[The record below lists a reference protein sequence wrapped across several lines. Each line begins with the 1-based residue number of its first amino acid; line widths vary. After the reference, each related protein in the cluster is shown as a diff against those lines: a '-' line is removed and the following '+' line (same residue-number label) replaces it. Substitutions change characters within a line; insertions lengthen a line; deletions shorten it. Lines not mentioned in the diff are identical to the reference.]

1 MRIVSVFVENIKR
14 VKLISYIANK
24 GMNIISG
31 KNNQG
36 KSSFLDAIMYALAGK
51 TSIPDNVVRDGQN
64 QAIIKVVL
72 DDITVTR
79 EFKDGKST
87 IRVSTND
94 GAVFTAPQS
103 KLDTLFGKFTFDPLS
118 FLRMSKAELFQTLSN
133 ITGYDRTKYETEKN
147 IIYNS
152 RTQVGK
158 ERDILKV
165 KINELG
171 EPTYDIYKIPDG
183 EQSVKELNQKLQEAI
198 QSNRVKETLTN
209 EIDKYYAQ
217 KRSILENI
225 ENLKKE
231 IERLTESVNDI
242 ESTIIFKEDLS
253 SKLVISDIDSITK
266 EIEDLEALNRKIR
279 DKQNRIK
286 LENEYSEK
294 VVEYDQRTYA
304 LDLLKE
310 KALRELDEL
319 ALPEGIR
326 LTLEGEIEYNGIPI
340 DNISQ
345 SEKIK
350 IGLSLGEKSGH
361 KFIFCK
367 DASFLDSDNI
377 NLIRQWAEEKDMQV
391 FLERVED
398 ETGDLIIEDG
408 VEYDNTRNNP

>member
-1 MRIVSVFVENIKR
+1 MRIVSIFVENIKR
-14 VKLISYIANK
+14 VKLINYIANK

-72 DDITVTR
+72 DDFTVTR

-147 IIYNS
+147 ITYNS

-171 EPTYDIYKIPDG
+171 EPTYDIYKIPDE
-183 EQSVKELNQKLQEAI
+183 EQSAKELNQKLQKAI
-198 QSNRVKETLTN
+198 QTNRSKEVLTSEIATLETRKSEKLN
-209 EIDKYYAQ
+209 EIEKLKEQIEIAEHAIEDCNS
-217 KRSILENI
+217 SIAYKQDL
-225 ENLKKE
+225 LK
-231 IERLTESVNDI
+231 
-242 ESTIIFKEDLS
+242 
-253 SKLVISDIDSITK
+253 KLVIVNVEDITK
-266 EIEDLEALNRKIR
+266 EIEDLETLNRKIR

-350 IGLSLGEKSGH
+350 LGLSLGEKSGH

-377 NLIRQWAEEKDMQV
+377 KLIQQWAEEKDMQV

-408 VEYDNTRNNP
+408 VEYDSKGNN

>member
-72 DDITVTR
+72 DDFTVTR

-147 IIYNS
+147 ITYNS

-171 EPTYDIYKIPDG
+171 EPTYDIYKIPDE
-183 EQSVKELNQKLQEAI
+183 EQSAKELNQKLQEAI
-198 QSNRVKETLTN
+198 RTNRSKEVLTSEIVTLETRKSDKLN
-209 EIDKYYAQ
+209 EIEKLKEQIEIAEHAIEDCNS
-217 KRSILENI
+217 SIAYKQDL
-225 ENLKKE
+225 LK
-231 IERLTESVNDI
+231 
-242 ESTIIFKEDLS
+242 
-253 SKLVISDIDSITK
+253 KLVIVNVEDITK
-266 EIEDLEALNRKIR
+266 EIEDLETLNRRIR

-294 VVEYDQRTYA
+294 VVEYDQHTYA

-350 IGLSLGEKSGH
+350 LGLSLGEKSGH

-377 NLIRQWAEEKDMQV
+377 KLIQQWAEEKDMQV

-408 VEYDNTRNNP
+408 VEYDSKGNN

>member
-14 VKLISYIANK
+14 VKLINYIANK

-72 DDITVTR
+72 DDFTVTR

-118 FLRMSKAELFQTLSN
+118 FLKMSKAELFQTLSN

-147 IIYNS
+147 ITYNS

-171 EPTYDIYKIPDG
+171 EPTYDIYKIPDE
-183 EQSVKELNQKLQEAI
+183 EQSAKELNQKLQEAI
-198 QSNRVKETLTN
+198 RTNRSKEVLTSEIVTLETRKSDKLN
-209 EIDKYYAQ
+209 EIEKLKEQIEIAEHAIEDCNS
-217 KRSILENI
+217 SIAYKQDL
-225 ENLKKE
+225 LK
-231 IERLTESVNDI
+231 
-242 ESTIIFKEDLS
+242 
-253 SKLVISDIDSITK
+253 KLVIVNVEDITK
-266 EIEDLEALNRKIR
+266 EIEDLETLNRRIR

-294 VVEYDQRTYA
+294 VVEYDQHTYA

-350 IGLSLGEKSGH
+350 LGLSLGEKSGH

-377 NLIRQWAEEKDMQV
+377 KLIQQWAEEKDMQV

-408 VEYDNTRNNP
+408 VEYDSKGNN

>member
-72 DDITVTR
+72 DDFTVTR

-118 FLRMSKAELFQTLSN
+118 FLKMSKAELFQTLSN

-147 IIYNS
+147 ITYNS
-152 RTQVGK
+152 RTQIGK

-171 EPTYDIYKIPDG
+171 EPTYDIYKIPDE
-183 EQSVKELNQKLQEAI
+183 EQSAKELNQKLQKAI
-198 QSNRVKETLTN
+198 QTNRSKEVLTSEIVTLETRKSEKLN
-209 EIDKYYAQ
+209 EIEKLKEQIEIAEHAIEDCNS
-217 KRSILENI
+217 SIAYKQDL
-225 ENLKKE
+225 LK
-231 IERLTESVNDI
+231 
-242 ESTIIFKEDLS
+242 
-253 SKLVISDIDSITK
+253 KLVIVNVEDITK
-266 EIEDLEALNRKIR
+266 EIEDLETLNRRIR

-294 VVEYDQRTYA
+294 VVEYDQHTYA

-350 IGLSLGEKSGH
+350 LGLSLGEKSGH

-377 NLIRQWAEEKDMQV
+377 KLIQQWAEEKDMQV

-408 VEYDNTRNNP
+408 VEYDSK

>member
-72 DDITVTR
+72 DDFTVTR

-118 FLRMSKAELFQTLSN
+118 FLKMSKAELFQTLSN

-147 IIYNS
+147 ITYNS

-171 EPTYDIYKIPDG
+171 EPTYDIYKIPDE
-183 EQSVKELNQKLQEAI
+183 EQSAKELNQKLQEAI
-198 QSNRVKETLTN
+198 RTNRSKEVLTSEIVTLETRKSDKLN
-209 EIDKYYAQ
+209 EIEKLKEQIEIAEHAIEDCNS
-217 KRSILENI
+217 SIAYKQDL
-225 ENLKKE
+225 LK
-231 IERLTESVNDI
+231 
-242 ESTIIFKEDLS
+242 
-253 SKLVISDIDSITK
+253 KLVIVNVEDITK
-266 EIEDLEALNRKIR
+266 EIEDLETLNRRIR

-294 VVEYDQRTYA
+294 VVEYDQHTYA

-350 IGLSLGEKSGH
+350 LGLSLGEKSGH

-377 NLIRQWAEEKDMQV
+377 KLIQQWAEEKDMQV

-408 VEYDNTRNNP
+408 VEYDSKGNN

>member
-1 MRIVSVFVENIKR
+1 
-14 VKLISYIANK
+14 
-24 GMNIISG
+24 MNIISG

-72 DDITVTR
+72 DDFTVTR

-118 FLRMSKAELFQTLSN
+118 FLKMSKAELFQTLSN

-147 IIYNS
+147 ITYNS
-152 RTQVGK
+152 RTEVGR

-171 EPTYDIYKIPDG
+171 EPTYDIYKIPDE
-183 EQSVKELNQKLQEAI
+183 EQSAKELNQKLQEAI
-198 QSNRVKETLTN
+198 RTNRSKEVLTSEIVTLETRKSDKLN
-209 EIDKYYAQ
+209 EIEKLKEQIEIAEHAIEDCNS
-217 KRSILENI
+217 SIAYKQDL
-225 ENLKKE
+225 LK
-231 IERLTESVNDI
+231 
-242 ESTIIFKEDLS
+242 
-253 SKLVISDIDSITK
+253 KLVIVNVEDITK
-266 EIEDLEALNRKIR
+266 EIEDLETLNRRIR

-350 IGLSLGEKSGH
+350 LGLSLGEKSGH

-377 NLIRQWAEEKDMQV
+377 KLIQQWAEEKDMQV

-408 VEYDNTRNNP
+408 VEYDSKGNN

>member
-72 DDITVTR
+72 DDFTVTR

-118 FLRMSKAELFQTLSN
+118 FLKMSKAELFQTLSN

-152 RTQVGK
+152 RTEVGR

-171 EPTYDIYKIPDG
+171 EPTYDIYKIPDE
-183 EQSVKELNQKLQEAI
+183 EQSAKELNQKLQEAI
-198 QSNRVKETLTN
+198 RTNRSKEVLTSEIVTLETRKSDKLN
-209 EIDKYYAQ
+209 EIEKLKEQIEIAEHAIEDCNS
-217 KRSILENI
+217 SIAYKQDL
-225 ENLKKE
+225 LK
-231 IERLTESVNDI
+231 
-242 ESTIIFKEDLS
+242 
-253 SKLVISDIDSITK
+253 KLVIVNVEDITK
-266 EIEDLEALNRKIR
+266 EIEDLETLNRRIR

-350 IGLSLGEKSGH
+350 LGLSLGEKSGH

-377 NLIRQWAEEKDMQV
+377 KLIQQWAEEKDMQV

-408 VEYDNTRNNP
+408 VEYDSKGNN

>member
-72 DDITVTR
+72 DDFTVTR

-118 FLRMSKAELFQTLSN
+118 FLKMSKAELFQTLSN

-147 IIYNS
+147 ITYNS
-152 RTQVGK
+152 RTEVGR

-171 EPTYDIYKIPDG
+171 EPTYDIYKIPDE
-183 EQSVKELNQKLQEAI
+183 EQSAKELNQKLQEAI
-198 QSNRVKETLTN
+198 RTNRSKEVLTSEIVTLETRKSDKLN
-209 EIDKYYAQ
+209 EIEKLKEQIEIAEHAIEDCNS
-217 KRSILENI
+217 SIAYKQDL
-225 ENLKKE
+225 LK
-231 IERLTESVNDI
+231 
-242 ESTIIFKEDLS
+242 
-253 SKLVISDIDSITK
+253 KLVIVNVEDITK
-266 EIEDLEALNRKIR
+266 EIEDLETLNRRIR

-294 VVEYDQRTYA
+294 VVEYDQHTYA

-350 IGLSLGEKSGH
+350 LGLSLGEKSGH

-377 NLIRQWAEEKDMQV
+377 KLIQQWAEEKDMQV

-408 VEYDNTRNNP
+408 VEYDSKGNN

>member
-14 VKLISYIANK
+14 VKLINYIANK

-72 DDITVTR
+72 DDFTVTR

-118 FLRMSKAELFQTLSN
+118 FLKMSKAELFQTLSN

-147 IIYNS
+147 ITYNS
-152 RTQVGK
+152 RTEVGR

-171 EPTYDIYKIPDG
+171 EPTYDIYKIPDE
-183 EQSVKELNQKLQEAI
+183 EQSAKELNQKLQEAI
-198 QSNRVKETLTN
+198 RTNRSKEVLTSEIVTLETRKSDKLN
-209 EIDKYYAQ
+209 EIEKLKGQIEIAEHAIEDCNS
-217 KRSILENI
+217 SIAYKQDL
-225 ENLKKE
+225 LK
-231 IERLTESVNDI
+231 
-242 ESTIIFKEDLS
+242 
-253 SKLVISDIDSITK
+253 KLVIVNVEDITK
-266 EIEDLEALNRKIR
+266 EIEDLETLNRRIR

-294 VVEYDQRTYA
+294 VVEYDQLTYA

-350 IGLSLGEKSGH
+350 LGLSLGEKSGH

-377 NLIRQWAEEKDMQV
+377 KLIQQWAEEKDMQV

-408 VEYDNTRNNP
+408 VEYDSKGNN

>member
-72 DDITVTR
+72 DDFTVTR

-118 FLRMSKAELFQTLSN
+118 FLKMSKAELFQTLSN

-147 IIYNS
+147 ITYNS
-152 RTQVGK
+152 RTQIGK

-171 EPTYDIYKIPDG
+171 EPTYDIYKIPDE
-183 EQSVKELNQKLQEAI
+183 EQSAKELNQKLQKAI
-198 QSNRVKETLTN
+198 QTNRSKEVLTSEIVTLETRKSEKLN
-209 EIDKYYAQ
+209 EIEKLKEQIEIAEHAIEDCNS
-217 KRSILENI
+217 SIAYKQDL
-225 ENLKKE
+225 LK
-231 IERLTESVNDI
+231 
-242 ESTIIFKEDLS
+242 
-253 SKLVISDIDSITK
+253 KLVIVNVEDITK
-266 EIEDLEALNRKIR
+266 EIEDLETLNRRIR

-350 IGLSLGEKSGH
+350 LGLSLGEKSGH

-377 NLIRQWAEEKDMQV
+377 KLIQQWAEEKDMQV

-408 VEYDNTRNNP
+408 VEYDSK

>member
-14 VKLISYIANK
+14 VKLINYIANK

-72 DDITVTR
+72 DDFTVTR

-118 FLRMSKAELFQTLSN
+118 FLKMSKAELFQTLSN

-147 IIYNS
+147 ITYNS
-152 RTQVGK
+152 RTEVGR

-171 EPTYDIYKIPDG
+171 EPTYDIYKIPDE
-183 EQSVKELNQKLQEAI
+183 EQSAKELNQKLQEAI
-198 QSNRVKETLTN
+198 RTNRSKEVLTSEIVTLETRKSDKLN
-209 EIDKYYAQ
+209 EIEKLKEQIEIAEHAIEDCNS
-217 KRSILENI
+217 SIAYKQDL
-225 ENLKKE
+225 LK
-231 IERLTESVNDI
+231 
-242 ESTIIFKEDLS
+242 
-253 SKLVISDIDSITK
+253 KLVIVNVEDITK
-266 EIEDLEALNRKIR
+266 EIEDLETLNRRIR

-294 VVEYDQRTYA
+294 VVEYDQHTYA

-350 IGLSLGEKSGH
+350 LGLSLGEKSGH

-377 NLIRQWAEEKDMQV
+377 KLIQQWAEEKDMQV

-408 VEYDNTRNNP
+408 VEYDSKGNN

>member
-14 VKLISYIANK
+14 VKLINYIANK

-72 DDITVTR
+72 DDFTVTR

-118 FLRMSKAELFQTLSN
+118 FLKMSKAELFQTLSN

-147 IIYNS
+147 ITYNS
-152 RTQVGK
+152 RTEVGR

-171 EPTYDIYKIPDG
+171 EPTYDIYKIPDE
-183 EQSVKELNQKLQEAI
+183 EQSAKELNQKLQEAI
-198 QSNRVKETLTN
+198 RTNRSKEVLTSEIVTLETRKSDKLN
-209 EIDKYYAQ
+209 EIEKLKEQIEIAEHAIEDCNS
-217 KRSILENI
+217 SIAYKQDL
-225 ENLKKE
+225 LK
-231 IERLTESVNDI
+231 
-242 ESTIIFKEDLS
+242 
-253 SKLVISDIDSITK
+253 KLVIVNVEDITK
-266 EIEDLEALNRKIR
+266 EIEDLETLNRRIR

-294 VVEYDQRTYA
+294 VVEYDQLTYA

-350 IGLSLGEKSGH
+350 LGLSLGEKSGH

-377 NLIRQWAEEKDMQV
+377 KLIQQWAEEKDMQV

-408 VEYDNTRNNP
+408 VEYDSKGNN